1 MWFRNL
7 FDVCIILTLGK
18 QPSARACLINEK
30 VAHMVAWLATTA
42 AAVATRSTGQ

>member
-7 FDVCIILTLGK
+7 FDVCTILTLGK
-18 QPSARACLINEK
+18 QSSARACLINEK